1 MIWVRVFEVQSVPG
15 VLPTANPFLNAMN
28 GMNGTSAYPVYP
40 GYGTSV
46 NSSVGGGSRLVYTRT
61 DISMEEWKAL
71 QPQYRYQEWLTAI
84 NSTM

>member
-1 MIWVRVFEVQSVPG
+1 MSAMPG
-15 VLPTANPFLNAMN
+15 MPGMSAMPGMTPMTPMTPMAPMPTM
-28 GMNGTSAYPVYP
+28 YPT
-40 GYGTSV
+40 GYGTTP
-46 NSSVGGGSRLVYTRT
+46 NNTVGGGSRLVYTRT

>member
-1 MIWVRVFEVQSVPG
+1 MPAMPG
-15 VLPTANPFLNAMN
+15 MGTMAHMTPMTPMPTM
-28 GMNGTSAYPVYP
+28 PVYP
-40 GYGTSV
+40 TGYGTSP
-46 NSSVGGGSRLVYTRT
+46 NNTVGGGSRLVYTRT

>member
-1 MIWVRVFEVQSVPG
+1 MGGMAPMAPMG
-15 VLPTANPFLNAMN
+15 GMGGMAPTNP
-28 GMNGTSAYPVYP
+28 YPVYP
-40 GYGTSV
+40 SGYGTTT
-46 NSSVGGGSRLVYTRT
+46 NSTVGGGSRLVYTRT

>member
-1 MIWVRVFEVQSVPG
+1 
-15 VLPTANPFLNAMN
+15 MN
-28 GMNGTSAYPVYP
+28 GGNGYPVYP

-46 NSSVGGGSRLVYTRT
+46 NNSVGGSRLVYTRT